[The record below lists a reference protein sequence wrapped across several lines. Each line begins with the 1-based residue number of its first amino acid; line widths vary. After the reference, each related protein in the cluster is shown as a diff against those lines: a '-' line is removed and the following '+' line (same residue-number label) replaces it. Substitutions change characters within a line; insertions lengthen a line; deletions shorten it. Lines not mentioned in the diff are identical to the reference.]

1 MNVNLDSKYSN
12 SRINHLDINVIN
24 SGITELKTIK
34 LQNLKSVCQILKDS
48 SYRINSN
55 LIPAQGGVYCFWWTG
70 SKEFFINNINRKLD
84 LAGPNGRRVEVEIS
98 DSWLNYFQDEI
109 CLYVGK
115 NSSSIKKRLSGH
127 LRLKSQRDHC
137 CSLDIFKEKP
147 KTTSVQL
154 KRGLEELFINEP
166 DIRNSILENVGMSY
180 FELSGDENSVNRF
193 YLEDKAIGEFYPI
206 LNVDIER

>member
-1 MNVNLDSKYSN
+1 MSEK
-12 SRINHLDINVIN
+12 INHLDLNT
-24 SGITELKTIK
+24 ITDGLQELR
-34 LQNLKSVCQILKDS
+34 NLKIPSLRSVCSKLSNS

-55 LIPAQGGVYCFWWTG
+55 LIPSQGGVYCFWWTG
-70 SKEFFINNINRKLD
+70 SKEYFINTINRKLD
-84 LAGPNGRRVEVEIS
+84 LAGPNGRRVEIEIT
-98 DSWLNYFQDEI
+98 DSWLSYFENEI

-166 DIRNSILENVGMSY
+166 DIRNIILENVGMSY